1 MKVEKPWGWYIDL
14 FRSETLVKKI
24 LFVRRGEQISFQFH
38 KNRKEV
44 WRFLEGCG
52 TMRLAD
58 SVESPSCYFQA
69 VPGELLEIRQG
80 QLHQV
85 IADKED
91 MLIFEIQ
98 SGTTCEENDIVR
110 VGNDKYGRDLP
121 HDQYP
126 LVAQSKKK

>member
-1 MKVEKPWGWYIDL
+1 MKIEKPWGWYIDL

-24 LFVRRGEQISFQFH
+24 LFVRKGEQISFQFH

-58 SVESPSCYFQA
+58 SVDSPSVYFQT
-69 VPGELLEIRQG
+69 VPGELLEIKKG

-91 MLIFEIQ
+91 LLVFEIQ
-98 SGTTCEENDIVR
+98 SGTCEESDIQR
-110 VGNDKYGRDLP
+110 LEDIYGRNLP
-121 HDQYP
+121 QDQYP
-126 LVAQSKKK
+126 LG